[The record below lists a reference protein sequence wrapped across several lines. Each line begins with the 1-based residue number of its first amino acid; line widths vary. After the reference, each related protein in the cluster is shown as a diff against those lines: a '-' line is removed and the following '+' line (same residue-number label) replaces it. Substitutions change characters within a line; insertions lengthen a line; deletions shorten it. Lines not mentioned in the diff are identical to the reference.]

1 MAQVIQ
7 AKPPALH
14 EKQIEVLKD
23 LRASTLNLRV

>member
-14 EKQIEVLKD
+14 EKQIEVLKALKKID
-23 LRASTLNLRV
+23 LMSV